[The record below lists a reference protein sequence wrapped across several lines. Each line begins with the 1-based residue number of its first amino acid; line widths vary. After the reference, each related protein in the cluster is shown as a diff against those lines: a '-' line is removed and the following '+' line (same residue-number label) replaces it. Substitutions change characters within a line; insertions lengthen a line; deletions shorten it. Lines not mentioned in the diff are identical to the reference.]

1 MHRSGLLLAA
11 CAAACGQY
19 AAKATVTVA
28 VTGPGAVRGA
38 ELQGDCRATCWF
50 EVTRETPIHLEP
62 VMDAKAV
69 FTGWSG
75 ACNGTKACD
84 LKPGA
89 DVSVAATF
97 APATP
102 RRLQISLF
110 GAGAVRSD
118 PAGIDCPRTC
128 AADFPDGTAVRL
140 DASSDSGWD
149 FTGFGGAC
157 GGSSCALTLF
167 GDLSAFATFVQ
178 RPATLSVRM
187 TGSGSVLSS
196 PAGIDCPRT
205 CEARFTAG
213 TTVTL
218 RPSPADGFSFAGFN
232 GACTGAS
239 CSVRIAADTQVDAGF
254 STVPLYKVA
263 VVAGGTGQGRVS
275 SAPAGIDCPGTCSAV
290 FPQGTAVVLSASP
303 DLLSKFIRYDGS
315 CTGAQ
320 CALTLK
326 ADAAVGVE
334 FAARR
339 YRATDLGA
347 PPGGA
352 WSAAAGISPHGSLV
366 TGAWGGVQQIF
377 YWDGSMH
384 DIGIATGNPSAVN
397 DAGTVVGSVLVADQF
412 HAFRWD
418 AGTAKDLGTLGG
430 SISWATAVNH
440 DGIIAGW
447 AARGDGVIRATAW
460 NAKGPIDLGSLGDPS
475 NGCSFAHGISSG
487 GVLVGETCTA
497 AAGTRAARFRG
508 PGTID
513 DLGSLGGYARAQTI
527 NDAGLIV
534 GYSTLPSGVFHGF
547 VYSNERMIDAGT
559 VSGAAESDLV
569 AVNGA
574 GIAVGYVF
582 GSGGPQRAVL
592 YAANRMIDLN
602 TVADGTPYTLV
613 MATGI
618 DEVGSIVVQAQDR
631 GVQRALLLLPQ

>member
-1 MHRSGLLLAA
+1 MLPHGGRASRRTPLAPPGVRAQASAGGRMHRSGLLLAA

-140 DASSDSGWD
+140 DATSDSGWN

-157 GGSSCALTLF
+157 GGFSC
-167 GDLSAFATFVQ
+167 
-178 RPATLSVRM
+178 
-187 TGSGSVLSS
+187 
-196 PAGIDCPRT
+196 
-205 CEARFTAG
+205 
-213 TTVTL
+213 
-218 RPSPADGFSFAGFN
+218 AGFN

-513 DLGSLGGYARAQTI
+513 DLGSLGGYARAQAI

-582 GSGGPQRAVL
+582 DSGGPQRAVL